1 MKIMNNKS
9 KLLLALGSIALAPA
23 ANAQAVDTSDW
34 ACEYCPFQQGHQ
46 GDYEVGASSVSD
58 DSAYFGNATGY
69 DEKGTYA
76 NLDGQGSYGS
86 DTHRMR
92 WMVEDLALDSRVAEL
107 EGGRPGKFDYNI
119 GFSQI
124 PYRQFITT
132 STIFTESGNALS
144 VPAGWVPATTTD
156 GFTELDSSL
165 VSRNIESDRS
175 IFEIGG
181 RYLASSRFSFSAD
194 YRRQEQDGLKIQ
206 GGSSFTNSSLLPMPF
221 DYTTDEVDLGVRY
234 GGDNS
239 FLSLNWYLSDFQNDN
254 TSLVWDQPFTTTAGA
269 ETVAQAQ
276 APESRFQLLTL
287 AGGYAFP
294 DLRTVM
300 SLSASVG
307 TIEQDTAFLPY
318 TTNPNFGAIPLPRSA
333 LDAEI
338 DTTNFAAA
346 ITSRVFDK
354 ARIRFTYRYDER
366 DNKAA
371 QDTWN
376 RVITDL
382 IVSGDLEQNIPYS
395 FERSYL
401 SISGDYDLFDVLRLS
416 AGYDRKDIDRDFQE
430 VAEQTD
436 DIGWGRARWQPGQT
450 VEIDLRGGV
459 STRDVDSYN
468 EVFAA
473 TIGQNPLMRKYN
485 LAYRYR
491 EFGDLK
497 FAWSPINAPISI
509 SVNGLFA
516 DDSYSRSQLGMTSG
530 EELSLAADF
539 SWSVSERASL
549 YLNTGYETF
558 ESTQFGSESFTAP
571 DWRADNEDEFTTI
584 GAGFNIRE
592 IGEKFDFQVDYTH
605 TDGTSTIGIDSASA
619 LPARFPDLETTLD
632 YLRLSLA
639 YRQSERVEWNLNLR
653 FQSFKSE
660 DWALQGVAPD
670 TVPVLLSLGA
680 MPYDDEAIIV
690 GIGFR
695 YRMGGKSSE

>member
-1 MKIMNNKS
+1 MTMMNNKT
-9 KLLLALGSIALAPA
+9 KLLLALGSIVLVPA
-23 ANAQAVDTSDW
+23 ANAQTVDTSDW
-34 ACEYCPFQQGHQ
+34 ACEYCPFQEGHN

-76 NLDGQGSYGS
+76 NLDGQGSYAS

-119 GFSQI
+119 GYSQI
-124 PYRQFITT
+124 PYRQFNTT
-132 STIFTESGNALS
+132 STIFAESGNALS
-144 VPAGWVPATTTD
+144 VPPGWVPATTTD
-156 GFTELDSSL
+156 GFTALDSSL

-181 RYLASSRFSFSAD
+181 RYLATNRFSFTAD

-206 GGSSFTNSSLLPMPF
+206 GGSSFTNASLLPMPF
-221 DYTTDEVDLGVRY
+221 DYVTDEVDFGVRY
-234 GGDNS
+234 SGDNS
-239 FLSLNWYLSDFQNDN
+239 YVSLGWYLSDFQNDN
-254 TSLVWDQPFTTTAGA
+254 TSLVWDQPFTAAAGA

-276 APESRFQLLTL
+276 APESRFQQLTL
-287 AGGYAFP
+287 AGGYSFP

-307 TIEQDTAFLPY
+307 TIEQSTAFLPY
-318 TTNPNFGAIPLPRSA
+318 TTNPNIVADPLPRST

-346 ITSRVFDK
+346 ITSRLFDK
-354 ARIRFTYRYDER
+354 ARIKFTYRYDKR

-371 QDTWN
+371 QDLWN
-376 RVITDL
+376 RVIVD
-382 IVSGDLEQNIPYS
+382 VFPSGETEPNIPYS

-416 AGYDRKDIDRDFQE
+416 AGYDRKEIDRDFQE
-430 VAEQTD
+430 VAEQTE
-436 DIGWGRARWQPGQT
+436 DIGWGRVRWRPGQT
-450 VEIDLRGGV
+450 VNIDIRGGA
-459 STRDVDSYN
+459 STRDIDSYN

-473 TIGQNPLMRKYN
+473 TIDQNPLMRKYN

-491 EFGDLK
+491 EFGDLT
-497 FAWSPINAPISI
+497 FTWSPINAPISI
-509 SVNGLFA
+509 SVNGLYA
-516 DDSYSRSQLGMTSG
+516 DDSYTRSQLGLISG

-539 SWSVSERASL
+539 SWAISEKASL
-549 YLNTGYETF
+549 YVNTGYETF
-558 ESTQFGSESFTAP
+558 ESTQLGSESFAAA

-592 IGEKFDFQVDYTH
+592 IGEKFDLQLDYMRSN
-605 TDGTSTIGIDSASA
+605 GTSQIGIDSAAA
-619 LPARFPDLETTLD
+619 LPAQFPDLETTLD
-632 YLRLSLA
+632 YLRLRLA
-639 YRQSERVEWNLNLR
+639 YQQSERVEWNLNLR
-653 FQSFKSE
+653 YQSFTAE

-670 TVPVLLSLGA
+670 TVPLLLSLGA
-680 MPYDDEAIIV
+680 MPYDDESIIV
-690 GIGFR
+690 GIGIR
-695 YRMGGKSSE
+695 YRL